1 MGRRS
6 EYVYLELRDAICCI
20 GQKVNLAGVITE
32 FGVPRKSKGTDYFC
46 SMKIM
51 DTSYHAP
58 GLSVN
63 IFAEN
68 MQKLPHV
75 KSTGDVIYLHRVVMK
90 SIEGNVYAAFE
101 KRFSSFALFELE
113 SSGMGEPYQISSNFH
128 STVHDKK
135 LITQLRT
142 CLVDHQFDTG
152 ANQLFVLLREIKVGQ
167 PLDLIC
173 KIICVWEFPEDRWM
187 LFVWDGTDTPP
198 ISLPMK
204 PDEVE
209 NPIPLLLEPLPLPRD
224 VLCTFP
230 RVGTVLRV
238 IIDKELGPKVQG
250 SGQWVKLRNITC
262 EVRSGLW
269 RGIFSPSSQLRF
281 LSNEDKAVISLE
293 RFYMERLSSQVDR
306 MPLWSFP
313 WPSRITDTGCEL
325 RFSTLMDVLTHSK
338 IQVCSSRGSCIS
350 LPGRDVP
357 IYRDTYV
364 SDQID
369 TGGPHC

>member
-293 RFYMERLSSQVDR
+293 SGSHAFVEFSLAFSHNRYRLRTAVLNINGCPH
-306 MPLWSFP
+306 PLEGN
-313 WPSRITDTGCEL
+313 TQ
-325 RFSTLMDVLTHSK
+325 